1 MSWLGDAAAARW
13 ERGDRSMGRRALVT
27 GGTGQDGWYLIEFLL
42 ARDYEVHAQ
51 SRRPQPADRH
61 RRAVR
66 WHIGDISD
74 PVVLQDL
81 IAAVLPD
88 EIYNLASVSRPVL
101 SWQIPDET
109 ANVNALVPQR
119 ICAAVLR
126 LSPSCRIYQAT
137 SSEIFGD
144 PTVTP
149 QDENTLCCPQTPYGI
164 AKLYGHQT
172 IMAYRRL
179 YGIHASSGIMFNHES
194 PRRPLSYVSQKI
206 AHAAAALS
214 IGLSETKEQDER
226 GHPILCGGQL
236 RLGNLDVRRDFG
248 FAGDYVEVMHMMLQ
262 SDAADDYVVGTG
274 ESHSIR
280 ELCEIAFRHVGRD
293 WREHVV
299 VDSELYRGVD
309 SHHTVADSS
318 KVFARFGWRPKST
331 FLDLV
336 TQMVDYRIRY
346 LKGT

>member
-1 MSWLGDAAAARW
+1 MS
-13 ERGDRSMGRRALVT
+13 RRALVT

-51 SRRPQPADRH
+51 SRRAQPADQH
-61 RRAVR
+61 RGAVR

-81 IAAVLPD
+81 IAEVLPD

-119 ICAAVLR
+119 ICEAVRRLR
-126 LSPSCRIYQAT
+126 PSCRIYQAT

-144 PTVTP
+144 TTVTP
-149 QDENTLCCPQTPYGI
+149 QDENTPCCPQTPYGI

-172 IMAYRRL
+172 VTAYRQR
-179 YGIHASSGIMFNHES
+179 YGLHASSGIMFNHES

-206 AHAAAALS
+206 AHAAAAVS
-214 IGLSETKEQDER
+214 VGLLETKEQDER
-226 GHPILCGGQL
+226 GRPILCGGKL

-248 FAGDYVEVMHMMLQ
+248 FAGDYVEIMHMMLQ
-262 SDAADDYVVGTG
+262 SDAADDYVIGTG

-293 WREHVV
+293 WRDHVV
-299 VDSELYRGVD
+299 VESELYRRVD

-318 KVFARFGWRPKST
+318 KVFTRLGWRPKTT

-336 TQMVDYRIRY
+336 TQMVDFRIRY
-346 LKGT
+346 LEGSLKAEWS